1 MPRHKSLPRKFP
13 AHKLWQIIYCKTLH
27 FNTLHSKVVKIAP
40 ITLRNP
46 KKKKRFQ
53 MKAKKKLT
61 ASAKF
66 ANVPEFDRILF
77 LVSDVQLKLGMILV
91 YS

>member
-1 MPRHKSLPRKFP
+1 MARLLKSHQLLYETR
-13 AHKLWQIIYCKTLH
+13 
-27 FNTLHSKVVKIAP
+27 
-40 ITLRNP
+40 
-46 KKKKRFQ
+46 KKKRFQ

-66 ANVPEFDRILF
+66 ANIPEFDRILF
-77 LVSDVQLKLGMILV
+77 LVLDVQLKLGMILV

>member
-1 MPRHKSLPRKFP
+1 
-13 AHKLWQIIYCKTLH
+13 
-27 FNTLHSKVVKIAP
+27 
-40 ITLRNP
+40 
-46 KKKKRFQ
+46 

-66 ANVPEFDRILF
+66 TNIPEFDRILF
-77 LVSDVQLKLGMILV
+77 LVLDVQLKLGMILV

>member
-46 KKKKRFQ
+46 KKKRFQ

-66 ANVPEFDRILF
+66 ANIPEFDRILF

>member
-1 MPRHKSLPRKFP
+1 
-13 AHKLWQIIYCKTLH
+13 
-27 FNTLHSKVVKIAP
+27 
-40 ITLRNP
+40 
-46 KKKKRFQ
+46 

-66 ANVPEFDRILF
+66 ANIPEFDRILF
-77 LVSDVQLKLGMILV
+77 LALDVQLKLGMILV